1 MKKEDRKAIASAWL
15 DVGEDA
21 LLAAEHLYSEKR
33 CRSCVSRSYYAA
45 YAFLASLLVM
55 KPEITFHEDSE
66 GPGHASLSDLVGNHL
81 QNEFGFTLRKQI
93 RADIR
98 TLYAYRLSAD
108 YHPRLSVQTDVAH
121 KALGAARTIAKAV
134 RARKEG
140 YS

>member
-81 QNEFGFTLRKQI
+81 KNDFGFTLLKQI

-108 YHPRLSVQTDVAH
+108 YHPRLSVRPDVALE
-121 KALGAARTIAKAV
+121 AINAAHTIARAV
-134 RARKEG
+134 RDKKG
-140 YS
+140 KDL